1 MTARLKVHSEDAA
14 RGEDAVG
21 TPRMFSAS
29 SGLPERLNA
38 VPWARTNTGDDGE
51 WETMRGYLRQIGRVP
66 LLKPHEEVALFRQLE
81 AAGARNHLD
90 EVRELQRRVTEANLR
105 LVVSIAARYR
115 HHSLSL
121 LDLVQEGNLGLMKA
135 IDRFEYRRG
144 FKFSTYATW
153 WIRQAIT
160 RALADTGRTVRLPVH
175 VVEALNHLAKAE
187 RALTM
192 QLDRPPTVQEL
203 ADRTGIAPVKVVQ
216 LSQAGAPV
224 TSLDA
229 PLAEGAVFADLLS
242 ESTTSP
248 EEQVI
253 ARNARLRVRR
263 LLGFLPERERT
274 VLQLR
279 FGIRTERAHT
289 LEETAERVGLSR
301 ERVRQ
306 IEQQALARL
315 RRQRRQFGLEPMAA

>member
-1 MTARLKVHSEDAA
+1 MTATLKVPSAEAA
-14 RGEDAVG
+14 RREDAVDVS
-21 TPRMFSAS
+21 PLFSA
-29 SGLPERLNA
+29 GT
-38 VPWARTNTGDDGE
+38 ARTAASDNGE
-51 WETMRGYLRQIGRVP
+51 WEAMRGYLREIARVP
-66 LLKPHEEVALFRQLE
+66 LLKRHEEVALFRQLE
-81 AAGARNHLD
+81 AAHAAGHRG
-90 EVRELQRRVTEANLR
+90 EVRELQRRLTEANLR

-153 WIRQAIT
+153 WIRQAIS

-175 VVEALNHLAKAE
+175 VVEALNQLAKAE
-187 RALTM
+187 RALATE
-192 QLDRPPTVQEL
+192 LDRPPTVQEL
-203 ADRTGIAPVKVVQ
+203 ADRTGIAPDRVVQ

-229 PLAEGAVFADLLS
+229 PIAESAVFGDLLS
-242 ESTTSP
+242 DTTTSP
-248 EEQVI
+248 EEQVVT
-253 ARNARLRVRR
+253 RNARLHVRR
-263 LLGFLPERERT
+263 VLDSLTERERT

-279 FGIRTERAHT
+279 FGIRSERAHT
-289 LEETAERVGLSR
+289 LEETAGRVGLSR

-306 IEQQALARL
+306 IERQALARL
-315 RRQRRQFGLEPMAA
+315 RRRGRQFGFESMAA